1 MPQAVDIQAP
11 DGRTY
16 RFPEGTTPDK
26 ADAYFKAKGIR
37 GRAQETV
44 VPPEESGS
52 TAINRILA
60 PSDMRGNDP
69 NTLPGYAKTWGEAA
83 KGAAAGI
90 KGLLTPSLP
99 AKVNWNPVTQ
109 VKEDVSKVK
118 DFLSTAKENP
128 NYAAGEVAGPML
140 LTHTLSKLMAPA
152 GMAAKLTRGAGGMS
166 EDIEPTI
173 ADLRAVTR
181 EVNPDTGKPFGT
193 PSTVGDFVKQVSAAE
208 SKLNNEYANAL
219 GPHANE
225 PGPTMVDGRFP
236 VAEAI
241 RKLKDKIGDTTP
253 QDKAARAYID
263 QMASHFQKPLSLGE
277 LNKQRIAAN
286 ARLYSFENKSDV
298 AQYAAA
304 GANTG
309 TAVDKAIANSVRD
322 EVYPMMDFVT
332 GKPPGYFRNLQSRVG
347 HLFRLE
353 SDAKEYAT
361 KVHQKTM
368 ESRGSTP
375 MERLRPGGAVSAGG
389 GIHGYISNIP
399 QLFKAA
405 DPEGKAN
412 AAVRS
417 AYSLRQK
424 VQPPPE
430 AMSLPLSSLLGAF
443 NQPKKRV
450 AAALAP

>member
-1 MPQAVDIQAP
+1 MESGQTPAKPVGPSDWKDVDP
-11 DGRTY
+11 
-16 RFPEGTTPDK
+16 
-26 ADAYFKAKGIR
+26 ADWKD
-37 GRAQETV
+37 
-44 VPPEESGS
+44 VPATEESEHERQLKPAQVS
-52 TAINRILA
+52 SISRFLA
-60 PSDMRGNDP
+60 PSDMTGNDP
-69 NTLPGYAKTWGEAA
+69 NTLRGYAKTWGETL
-83 KGAAAGI
+83 KGGARGI
-90 KGLLTPSLP
+90 GALLTTPLP
-99 AKVNWNPVTQ
+99 GMEGNPVNWNPVTQ
-109 VKEDVSKVK
+109 AKK
-118 DFLSTAKENP
+118 DIGGMKDWYEEFKKNP
-128 NYAAGEVAGPML
+128 NYAMGEMAGPML
-140 LTHTLSKLMAPA
+140 LTHTLSRLMAPA